1 MQTTLQNGRPLAALM
16 AAVSLVACGGNDIDT
31 AVCEPVGDATPVCGF
46 HQPED
51 FALLPDGKTLVVAE
65 LGSMF
70 TYAPG
75 YLSLFDTETEQAK
88 RFPVFNTEPA
98 EKWVDVDCPGPPGE
112 VFSPH
117 GIHYSQRADGAGQL
131 LVINHGERESVEFFE
146 VVSEQS
152 EYDIQW
158 RGCVSLPENDFANSV
173 VATPDGGFIYSHMFS
188 KDALRLGTTS
198 LPALKAVVGI
208 PSGHAVEWKGLNVA
222 DGRQFEKVPGTEAG
236 FPNGMELS
244 EDGRYLFMNTSVE
257 GYVYKIDRVAGKRVA
272 SSEKIPHLDNIR
284 WDQSGRLLA
293 ASMSTGLFESVR
305 CLEIAPNN
313 CGGTYSIVRL
323 DPETLSHEVIYSHE
337 GGQPMGAAT
346 VGFQVG
352 EHLYIGSYSGNR
364 LVRVPYQ
371 P

>member
-1 MQTTLQNGRPLAALM
+1 MLRYGLALAASVL
-16 AAVSLVACGGNDIDT
+16 ALIGCGKNDIDS
-31 AVCEPVGDATPVCGF
+31 AVCEAVGDAKPVCGF

-70 TYAPG
+70 TYARG
-75 YLSLFDTETEQAK
+75 YLALFNTETEQLK
-88 RFPVFNTEPA
+88 RFELFDQPA
-98 EKWVDVDCPGPPGE
+98 SEVWVDIDCPGPPGD

-117 GIHYSQRADGAGQL
+117 GIHYSQRADGDGQL

-146 VVSEQS
+146 VVSQQG
-152 EYDIQW
+152 EYDIEW

-173 VATPDGGFIYSHMFS
+173 VATPEGGFIYSHMFNR
-188 KDALRLGTTS
+188 DALRFGTTS
-198 LPALKAVVGI
+198 WPSLKAVLGI
-208 PSGHAVEWKGLNVA
+208 PSGHAVEWKGLSVA
-222 DGRQFEKVPGTEAG
+222 DGRQFETVPGTEAG
-236 FPNGMELS
+236 FPNGVELS
-244 EDGRYLFMNTSVE
+244 ADGRYLFMNTSVD
-257 GYVYKIDRVAGKRVA
+257 GYVHKVDRVAGERVA

-293 ASMSTGLFESVR
+293 ASMPTGLFESVR

-313 CGGTYSIVRL
+313 CGGTYNIVRL
-323 DPETLSHEVIYSHE
+323 DPETLAHEVIYSHE

-346 VGFQVG
+346 VGFQVDK
-352 EHLYIGSYSGNR
+352 HLYIGSYSGNR
-364 LVRVPYQ
+364 LVKTPYK